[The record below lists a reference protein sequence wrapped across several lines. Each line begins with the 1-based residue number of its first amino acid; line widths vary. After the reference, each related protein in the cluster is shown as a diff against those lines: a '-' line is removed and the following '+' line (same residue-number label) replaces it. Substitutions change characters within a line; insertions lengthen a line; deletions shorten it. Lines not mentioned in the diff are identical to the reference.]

1 MKRKVSLCTLCAPS
15 VQNGS
20 AYIEQK
26 LRQYYP
32 GTSSADYG
40 DSASFADA
48 VAKCACE
55 GGIIVAAMP
64 LSTFLG
70 AKLRLLRLFSSK
82 IIRSSAIV
90 SALQGNLPEGS
101 KERDIHCAVPE
112 KSKVFVSSDGLYSAF
127 AKELGEGLV
136 VVMPLEE
143 DRAAAVFAAGLEAFF
158 AKAFP
163 VAKPKKSSMEQ
174 VKESVRAV
182 IESGRTVAV
191 SPCGSAKALL
201 SVITAVPDSE
211 EVFIPDSTV
220 KEAVE
225 GESTEDFT
233 AQSAK
238 ISKEAAQA
246 DFGISISDIHSAD
259 NGEDY
264 VTVCVAD
271 SERARAAKVFALPGE
286 SKKQLVAAAVIK
298 LCSMLEEASGAAG
311 LVPPVVPEKKDSRK
325 TALIIAICA
334 VAFAAV
340 ICLIAAIVMGGQYSK
355 ASYVNAGNQNIAEE
369 STLRQ
374 EDEYFGGSG
383 LEGEDMDLIIF
394 PAETTAASTEGSTSV
409 TLTEKVTGL
418 LTTLASTVKTTKAT
432 VTEKLTTT
440 TTKAATT
447 TTTKATTTE
456 KPTTTKPETTTQKS
470 DETTAQKPSEGT
482 TGAVGGKFVFKVY
495 GYGHGVGMSQHGALE
510 MAKNGSNYEQI
521 LTHYFPGTT
530 IKEDTATP
538 ETVKYGGEDIP
549 LIEYICKTTKKEMGY
564 SSAGK
569 EAVKAQMAAI
579 YTYAKH
585 NKFVVKSSQHAYD
598 SGFAFEGT
606 EIHKTCLEY
615 LGIAADGDKP
625 VAKYV
630 DYNGTAANTVYF
642 STSAGKTASASSV
655 WSANTY
661 PYLEGG
667 VSSPE
672 NPNPSEFEISAE
684 DFRKL
689 VEAYNNGREENKK
702 IVLGDNPAQW
712 ITVVE
717 HDKCISD
724 GCGYVTAIKIG
735 NAQMKGNAFRT
746 GLMNYKIR
754 SHCFTVTY
762 VA

>member
-1 MKRKVSLCTLCAPS
+1 MKRKVSLLTLCASS

-26 LRQYYP
+26 LKQFYP
-32 GTSSADYG
+32 DTSAADYG

-55 GGIIVAAMP
+55 GGIIVAAVPTSMF
-64 LSTFLG
+64 SA
-70 AKLRLLRLFSSK
+70 AKLRLLKLFSSK
-82 IIRSSAIV
+82 IVRSSTIV
-90 SALQGNLPEGS
+90 SALQGNLPENS
-101 KERDIHCAVPE
+101 KEKDIHCAVPE
-112 KSKVFVSSDGLYSAF
+112 KSKLFVSSDGLYSAF

-136 VVMPLEE
+136 AVMPLEE
-143 DRAAAVFAAGLEAFF
+143 ERAAAVFAAGLEALF

-163 VAKPKKSSMEQ
+163 VAKPKKSAMEQ
-174 VKESVRAV
+174 VKESVNAV
-182 IESGRTVAV
+182 IKSGKTVAV

-201 SVITAVPDSE
+201 SVITAVPGSE
-211 EVFIPDSTV
+211 EAFIPDSTV
-220 KEAVE
+220 KEAAE
-225 GESTEDFT
+225 GESAEDFIT
-233 AQSAK
+233 QSAK
-238 ISKEAAQA
+238 LSKETTQA
-246 DFGISISDIHSAD
+246 DFGISISDITAAD
-259 NGEDY
+259 EGEDY

-271 SERARAAKVFALPGE
+271 SKGARAARVFALPGE
-286 SKKQLVAAAVIK
+286 GSKQLVAAAVIK
-298 LCSMLEEASGAAG
+298 LCSMLEEVAGGAGIVIPRA
-311 LVPPVVPEKKDSRK
+311 PEKKDGKK
-325 TALIIAICA
+325 TALIIAVCA
-334 VAFAAV
+334 VALAAV
-340 ICLIAAIVMGGQYSK
+340 ICLIAAIIMGGEYTK
-355 ASYVNAGNQNIAEE
+355 ASYVDAGNNNIAEE
-369 STLRQ
+369 STLTQ
-374 EDEYFGGSG
+374 QGEYYGGSG

-394 PAETTAASTEGSTSV
+394 PEEITFPSTESATSV
-409 TLTEKVTGL
+409 TLTEKVTNL
-418 LTTLASTVKTTKAT
+418 LTTLAATVKTTKAT
-432 VTEKLTTT
+432 TTEKLTTT
-440 TTKAATT
+440 TTKAVTA
-447 TTTKATTTE
+447 TTTKATTAE
-456 KPTTTKPETTTQKS
+456 NITTTKPEITTQKPA
-470 DETTAQKPSEGT
+470 ETTAQKPSEGT

-510 MAKNGSNYEQI
+510 MAKNGSKYEQI

-538 ETVKYGGEDIP
+538 ETVNYGGTDIP

-606 EIHKTCLEY
+606 EIHKACLEY
-615 LGIAADGDKP
+615 LGMAAAEDKP

-630 DYNGTAANTVYF
+630 DYNGAAANTVYF
-642 STSAGKTASASSV
+642 STSAGKTAAASTV
-655 WSANTY
+655 WSANSY
-661 PYLEGG
+661 PYLAGG

-689 VEAYNNGREENKK
+689 AESYNSG

-724 GCGYVTAIKIG
+724 SCGYVTAIKIG

>member
-1 MKRKVSLCTLCAPS
+1 MKRKVSLCTLCADS

-26 LRQYYP
+26 LRQFYP
-32 GTSSADYG
+32 DTSSADYG
-40 DSASFADA
+40 DSASFAEA

-55 GGIIVAAMP
+55 GGIIVAAAPVSM
-64 LSTFLG
+64 FLG
-70 AKLRLLRLFSSK
+70 AKLRLLKLFSSK
-82 IIRSSAIV
+82 IVRNSAII
-90 SALQGNLPEGS
+90 SALQGNLPEDS
-101 KERDIHCAVPE
+101 KEKDIHCAVPE

-143 DRAAAVFAAGLEAFF
+143 ERAAAVFAAGLEAFF
-158 AKAFP
+158 IKAFP
-163 VAKPKKSSMEQ
+163 VVKPKKSAMEQ
-174 VKESVRAV
+174 VKESVSAV
-182 IESGRTVAV
+182 IDSGKTVAV

-211 EVFIPDSTV
+211 EAFIPDSTV

-225 GESTEDFT
+225 GESAEDFIT
-233 AQSAK
+233 RSAK
-238 ISKEAAQA
+238 LSKETTQA
-246 DFGISISDIHSAD
+246 DFGVSISDINSTE
-259 NGEDY
+259 NGEEY

-271 SERARAAKVFALPGE
+271 SERARAARVFALPGE
-286 SKKQLVAAAVIK
+286 GRKQLVAAAVIK
-298 LCSMLEEASGAAG
+298 LCSMLEEVSGAAG
-311 LVPPVVPEKKDSRK
+311 LIPPVIPEKKNSKK
-325 TALIIAICA
+325 TALIIAVCA
-334 VAFAAV
+334 VALAAV
-340 ICLIAAIVMGGQYSK
+340 ICLIAAIVMGSQYSK
-355 ASYVNAGNQNIAEE
+355 ASYADAGNQNIAEE
-369 STLRQ
+369 STFADA
-374 EDEYFGGSG
+374 ENEYYGGSG
-383 LEGEDMDLIIF
+383 LEGEDMELIII
-394 PAETTAASTEGSTSV
+394 PEETTFPSTESVTSV
-409 TLTEKVTGL
+409 TLTEKVTNL
-418 LTTLASTVKTTKAT
+418 LTTLAATVKTTKAT
-432 VTEKLTTT
+432 TTEKPSTT
-440 TTKAATT
+440 TTKAAIT

-456 KPTTTKPETTTQKS
+456 KPTTTKPVTTTQKPA
-470 DETTAQKPSEGT
+470 ETTTQKPSEGT

-510 MAKNGSNYEQI
+510 MAKNGKTYEQI

-538 ETVKYGGEDIP
+538 ETVNYGGADIP
-549 LIEYICKTTKKEMGY
+549 IIEYICKTTKKEMGY

-585 NKFVVKSSQHAYD
+585 NNFVVKSSQHAYD

-615 LGIAADGDKP
+615 LGMVTVEDKP

-630 DYNGTAANTVYF
+630 DYNGTVANTVYF
-642 STSAGKTASASSV
+642 STSAGKTAAASTV
-655 WSANTY
+655 WTANSY
-661 PYLEGG
+661 PYLAGG

-689 VEAYNNGREENKK
+689 AESYNSG

-724 GCGYVTAIKIG
+724 SCGYVTSIKVG